1 MDGTGQGDARGYR
14 LASID
19 LVRGIAIVVM
29 ALDHTRDFFSSAH
42 LDIFDP
48 SRGPLALFLTRWVTH
63 LCAPAFV
70 FLAGVSAGLMAR
82 RRPRG
87 ELSLFLLKRGVW
99 LLLLEMSLI
108 TFAWTFGGFGGGAVA
123 GPVFIMQ
130 VIWAIG
136 AAMVVMAALVWLPHG
151 LLLAAGLA
159 IVAGHNLLDGLW
171 PASTFPQAPAPF
183 WHVLHN
189 QALVLAGVGTFF
201 FAYPLLAW
209 VGVMAAGFGAA
220 GVFLRPEAERHG
232 RLLLAGAAM
241 VGAFLALR
249 ALNGYGEPNGFAPVA
264 GSWQGTFIDFLNVTK
279 YPPSLQYLLMTL
291 GPTCLL
297 LAAAERWR
305 GRFAGVLVT
314 FGRVPFLFYVAH
326 LYLLHAGAVALGMAQ
341 GFGAARLLVDFTSF
355 PPGYG
360 IGLPGVYAVWLGIV
374 ALLYF
379 PCAWF
384 AGVKKR
390 RRDWWLSYL

>member
-1 MDGTGQGDARGYR
+1 MGDRGQGDARGYR

-19 LVRGIAIVVM
+19 LVRGMAVVIM
-29 ALDHTRDFFSSAH
+29 ALDHARDFFSSAH

-48 SRGPLALFLTRWVTH
+48 SRVPLALFLTRWVTH
-63 LCAPAFV
+63 ICAPAFV
-70 FLAGVSAGLMAR
+70 FLAGVSAGLMAL

-87 ELSLFLLKRGVW
+87 ELSLFLLKRGIW

-108 TFAWTFGGFGGGAVA
+108 TFAWTFGGFGSGAVA

-136 AAMVVMAALVWLPHG
+136 AAMVAMAALVWLPHR
-151 LLLAAGLA
+151 LLLPLGIA

-171 PASTFPQAPAPF
+171 PASTFPQTPAPF

-189 QALVLAGVGTFF
+189 QALVLAGGGTFF

-220 GVFLRPEAERHG
+220 GLFLRPEAERHG

-241 VGAFLALR
+241 IAAFLALR
-249 ALNGYGEPNGFAPVA
+249 ALNGYGDPNPFTPAP
-264 GSWQGTFIDFLNVTK
+264 GSLPGTFIDFLNVTK

-291 GPTCLL
+291 GPACLL
-297 LAAAERWR
+297 LAVGERWR
-305 GRFAGVLVT
+305 GRLANVLVT

-326 LYLLHAGAVALGMAQ
+326 LYLLHAGAVALGAVQ

-360 IGLPGVYAVWLGIV
+360 LGLPGVYAVWLGAV